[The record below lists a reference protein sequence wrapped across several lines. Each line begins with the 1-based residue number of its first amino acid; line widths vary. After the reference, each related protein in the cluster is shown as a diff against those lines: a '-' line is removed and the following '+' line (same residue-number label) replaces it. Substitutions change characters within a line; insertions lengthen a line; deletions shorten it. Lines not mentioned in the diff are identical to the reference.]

1 MPNLLIATPHVVN
14 TARKLIAEAERSHAT
29 RDKNAGGEA
38 FRALA
43 AQAIAHPEGLAVCQY
58 LAHEADDYVYNG
70 FGSWA
75 GFVDTMQ
82 SMAKRSVERTRRAG
96 RVLLLLD
103 DDQQDFIDQL
113 EQCSGQE
120 QIEVLA
126 VLAGAAARAEQRTI
140 LDMSGAT
147 TSARRPAP
155 TYAPWQVNP
164 LKIPKWRR
172 QIIEFTR
179 SQTALRKE
187 YGDLLRGAFVL
198 APDPHTRPDDEKY
211 PAWALCESEAQR
223 LEHAKLYYIDDD
235 LCEVAARK
243 ALRPR
248 KTALHEHRVISG
260 TGFMVFAQPIELDEG
275 YAPVVAVSFSRFD
288 PDEHGPW
295 VSPAPGQKPT
305 AHAAGEPVTIRQIS
319 FNTREQTWW
328 WLTYYT
334 QEPDQARHVVPM
346 SWTTETVIGS
356 GHEFTDEPEPGTN
369 EHVTRFVF
377 ALFSLITQAD
387 LPTPKPVTRTS
398 ELVRKGAERR
408 SDRRR
413 GIEDDGRVRI
423 VTVGRPAASQGARS
437 AVPRVGGA
445 RGPLAYRQLVHE
457 HDKAQCQNTHR
468 HAELGDACVH
478 EDITVLDYERGPADA
493 PFRLSNTVYRPS
505 PKDYP

>member
-103 DDQQDFIDQL
+103 EDQQDFIDQL

-147 TSARRPAP
+147 TSARPPAP

-187 YGDLLRGAFVL
+187 YDDLLRGAFVL
-198 APDPHTRPDDEKY
+198 APDPHTAPTTKSTRPGHCASPRPSAWSTPSSTTSTTTCAKSP
-211 PAWALCESEAQR
+211 PAKPCAPA
-223 LEHAKLYYIDDD
+223 
-235 LCEVAARK
+235 
-243 ALRPR
+243 RPR
-248 KTALHEHRVISG
+248 CTNTAS
-260 TGFMVFAQPIELDEG
+260 
-275 YAPVVAVSFSRFD
+275 
-288 PDEHGPW
+288 
-295 VSPAPGQKPT
+295 SP
-305 AHAAGEPVTIRQIS
+305 
-319 FNTREQTWW
+319 
-328 WLTYYT
+328 
-334 QEPDQARHVVPM
+334 EPD
-346 SWTTETVIGS
+346 SWCS
-356 GHEFTDEPEPGTN
+356 
-369 EHVTRFVF
+369 
-377 ALFSLITQAD
+377 
-387 LPTPKPVTRTS
+387 
-398 ELVRKGAERR
+398 
-408 SDRRR
+408 
-413 GIEDDGRVRI
+413 
-423 VTVGRPAASQGARS
+423 
-437 AVPRVGGA
+437 
-445 RGPLAYRQLVHE
+445 
-457 HDKAQCQNTHR
+457 
-468 HAELGDACVH
+468 
-478 EDITVLDYERGPADA
+478 
-493 PFRLSNTVYRPS
+493 PS
-505 PKDYP
+505 P